1 MILRDN
7 NLRDRKSETLRDFN
21 LEFSM
26 ERNIANVDNG
36 NSSAPLALCTI
47 PTKTEA
53 QLYIY
58 TLWSYK
64 TTPSFLLISSL
75 DRRFW
80 VGLYEYCEGS

>member
-1 MILRDN
+1 
-7 NLRDRKSETLRDFN
+7 
-21 LEFSM
+21 M

-64 TTPSFLLISSL
+64 TTPSFSINFEFRQEVLGGFIRILRGQLGIIANIEVH
-75 DRRFW
+75 W
-80 VGLYEYCEGS
+80 VYTFVI